1 MRACSSG
8 VRACGI
14 YHRPDAP
21 PPPKEPPPPEK
32 PPPNPPPEP
41 EDHPPPPQPPPD
53 DQPPPPGNIHPPHA
67 ERRRRRRALR
77 YISSQMP
84 KKIATGRKLPKPSS
98 AVGRGRAAAR
108 FLNSSAS
115 PDSTCTMSSTP
126 RSIPPGTSLA
136 RKRGRMEFSIISFDT
151 ASVSLP
157 SSP

>member
-1 MRACSSG
+1 MAWAMRARSSG
-8 VRACGI
+8 VRASVI

-32 PPPNPPPEP
+32 PPPKPPPEP

-53 DQPPPPGNIHPPHA
+53 DQPPPPGNIHPPHP
-67 ERRRRRRALR
+67 ERRRRRALR
-77 YISSQMP
+77 YISNQMP

-136 RKRGRMEFSIISFDT
+136 RKRGRMEFSIISLET
-151 ASVSLP
+151 
-157 SSP
+157 